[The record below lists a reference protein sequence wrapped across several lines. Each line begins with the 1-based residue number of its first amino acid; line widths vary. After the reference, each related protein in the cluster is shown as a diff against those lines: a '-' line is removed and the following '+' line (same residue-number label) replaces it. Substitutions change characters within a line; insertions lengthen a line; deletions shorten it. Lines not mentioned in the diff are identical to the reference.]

1 MSTADTLQIFLTDK
15 RIGEVCGTGT
25 SGEAARRVAK
35 ALLLH
40 QCDDQTN
47 TSPVL
52 GNKNLGTSYIVRSG
66 QSVPAT
72 RSKDRASSSK
82 FLVRRYHGFGANR
95 RDGGSTIPACI
106 AADQH
111 LTHMQYLIHTYTT
124 HSWPRW
130 PMPRTPFGF
139 SADAAEN
146 WPGLGRPRMHTIIAP
161 GLCSLFVTT
170 TISAGKSHDLR
181 LRRLWW
187 RREGLHAGGGIW
199 GLQFPMPWTVGQ

>member
-1 MSTADTLQIFLTDK
+1 M
-15 RIGEVCGTGT
+15 
-25 SGEAARRVAK
+25 RRAN
-35 ALLLH
+35 
-40 QCDDQTN
+40 QRM
-47 TSPVL
+47 PVL

-72 RSKDRASSSK
+72 RSKDRASPSK

-95 RDGGSTIPACI
+95 RDGGSTRPACI

-111 LTHMQYLIHTYTT
+111 LCAAPSPSSSRPLFRTTIPDQISVLLLDRSTHMQYLIHTYTT

-161 GLCSLFVTT
+161 RLCSSFVTT
-170 TISAGKSHDLR
+170 TLSAGKSHDLR
-181 LRRLWW
+181 LRRPWW

-199 GLQFPMPWTVGQ
+199 GSQFPMPWTVGQ